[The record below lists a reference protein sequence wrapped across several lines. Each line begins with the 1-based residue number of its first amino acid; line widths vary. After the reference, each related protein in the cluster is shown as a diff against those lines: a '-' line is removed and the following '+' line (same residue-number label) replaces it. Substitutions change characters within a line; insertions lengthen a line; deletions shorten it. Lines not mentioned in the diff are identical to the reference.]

1 MKPRFLFGLLLFVL
15 VSAQAAPRVI
25 ATIND
30 PAGDDNG
37 NGALIHPQRNDFEPG
52 DLDLLQLQV
61 SRDDEGY
68 WFEATFKN
76 PIRNP
81 ANAVGTIGN
90 EPLSNLARKGFYQFN
105 LDIYIDT
112 DRVKGSGN
120 QFTLPGR
127 KVSIDPAYAWEKAVV
142 LTPRP
147 EAVRA
152 QLLEVL
158 ERQFPDRP
166 KGEAA
171 ASIDQSMFFPTQVR
185 VRNKSVIFLVPA
197 KFLGAAEA
205 NDWALTA
212 FVTGAKTDIA
222 VSLPFLNSG
231 KTPLEEL
238 TLGVMQPVVGRP
250 SETFGYAGG
259 VAPSPVVDVL
269 TRAANQ
275 QVRLLAPGAS
285 LTGVS
290 LNPSAAS
297 LQADAAAVAAKP
309 APPGPTWGDAPAT
322 ASVAPGATGAAASP
336 EAGGSLLSRPFEA
349 VKRLFQTDPPPAA
362 SAAAAPVPVQDLLQP
377 GKRAEPRAAAPEPT
391 APAAPA
397 PRPPI
402 AKRLEALQQLFDQ
415 KLVTEDEYKQQ
426 RQRILNEL

>member
-1 MKPRFLFGLLLFVL
+1 MKPRFLFGLLLFAML
-15 VSAQAAPRVI
+15 SAQAAPRVI

-37 NGALIHPQRNDFEPG
+37 NGALIYPQRNDFEPG
-52 DLDLLQLQV
+52 DLDLVQLQV

-81 ANAVGTIGN
+81 ANAFGTIGS
-90 EPLSNLARKGFYQFN
+90 EPLSNVARKGFYQFN

-127 KVSIDPAYAWEKAVV
+127 KVSIDPAYAWEKAVI

-185 VRNKSVIFLVPA
+185 VRNKSVIFLVPT
-197 KFLGAAEA
+197 KFLGTGEA
-205 NDWALTA
+205 SDWAITA
-212 FVTGAKTDIA
+212 FVTGAKIDIA
-222 VSLPFLNSG
+222 VSLPFSSSG
-231 KTPLEEL
+231 KTPIEEL

-250 SETFGYAGG
+250 SDTFGYAGG
-259 VAPSPVVDVL
+259 SAPSPIVDVL
-269 TRAANQ
+269 ARGANQ

-290 LNPSAAS
+290 LNASAAN

-309 APPGPTWGDAPAT
+309 APPGPTWGDAPAA
-322 ASVAPGATGAAASP
+322 ASVAPGVTAAIAP

-349 VKRLFQTDPPPAA
+349 VKRLFQADPPPAA
-362 SAAAAPVPVQDLLQP
+362 SASVAPVPVQELLQP
-377 GKRAEPRAAAPEPT
+377 GKRPEPRAAAPEPA
-391 APAAPA
+391 APAA
-397 PRPPI
+397 RPPI

>member
-1 MKPRFLFGLLLFVL
+1 MKPRFLFGLLFCALL
-15 VSAQAAPRVI
+15 SAQAAPRVI

-37 NGALIHPQRNDFEPG
+37 NGALIYPQRNDFEAG

-81 ANAVGTIGN
+81 ANAVGTIGS

-171 ASIDQSMFFPTQVR
+171 ASVDQSMFFPTQVR

-197 KFLGAAEA
+197 KFLGAGEA
-205 NDWALTA
+205 SDWALTA
-212 FVTGAKTDIA
+212 FVTGAKIDIA
-222 VSLPFLNSG
+222 VNLPFSTSG

-238 TLGVMQPVVGRP
+238 GLGVMQPVVGRP
-250 SETFGYAGG
+250 SDTFGYAGG
-259 VAPSPVVDVL
+259 SAPSPVADVL
-269 TRAANQ
+269 TRSVNQ

-290 LNPSAAS
+290 LNASSAN

-309 APPGPTWGDAPAT
+309 APPGPTWGDAPLA
-322 ASVAPGATGAAASP
+322 ASAAPGVTAAAAPP
-336 EAGGSLLSRPFEA
+336 EAAGSLLSRPFEA
-349 VKRLFQTDPPPAA
+349 VKRLFQADPPPPA
-362 SAAAAPVPVQDLLQP
+362 SALAPVPVQDLLQP
-377 GKRAEPRAAAPEPT
+377 GKRPEPRAAAAE
-391 APAAPA
+391 PAAPA
-397 PRPPI
+397 ARPPI

>member
-1 MKPRFLFGLLLFVL
+1 MKSRFLFGLLLVAL

-30 PAGDDNG
+30 PVGDDNG
-37 NGALIHPQRNDFEPG
+37 NGNLIYPQRNDFAPG
-52 DLDLLQLQV
+52 DLDLVQLQV

-81 ANAVGTIGN
+81 ADAFGTIGS
-90 EPLSNLARKGFYQFN
+90 EPLSNVARKGFYQFN

-127 KVSIDPAYAWEKAVV
+127 KVFIDPAYAWEKAVV

-171 ASIDQSMFFPTQVR
+171 ASIDQSIFFPTQVR

-197 KFLGAAEA
+197 KFLGAGEA
-205 NDWALTA
+205 SDWALTA
-212 FVTGAKTDIA
+212 FVTGAKIDIP
-222 VSLPFLNSG
+222 VSLPFSSSA

-250 SETFGYAGG
+250 SDTFGYAGG
-259 VAPSPVVDVL
+259 AAPSPVVDVL
-269 TRAANQ
+269 TRSANQ
-275 QVRLLAPGAS
+275 QARLLAPGAS

-290 LNPSAAS
+290 LNPSAAN
-297 LQADAAAVAAKP
+297 LQSDAAAVAAKP
-309 APPGPTWGDAPAT
+309 APPGPTWGDAPA
-322 ASVAPGATGAAASP
+322 AAAVASGVTEAAAPP
-336 EAGGSLLSRPFEA
+336 EAGSSLFSRPFDA
-349 VKRLFQTDPPPAA
+349 VKRLFQADPQPTPAGVVPV
-362 SAAAAPVPVQDLLQP
+362 PVPVQDLLQP
-377 GKRAEPRAAAPEPT
+377 GKRPEPRAASAEPVAT
-391 APAAPA
+391 PAA
-397 PRPPI
+397 RPPI

>member
-1 MKPRFLFGLLLFVL
+1 MKSRFLFGLLLFAL
-15 VSAQAAPRVI
+15 SAHAAPRVI

-37 NGALIHPQRNDFEPG
+37 NGALIYPQRNDFEPG

-61 SRDDEGY
+61 SRDEEGY

-81 ANAVGTIGN
+81 ANAFGTIGS
-90 EPLSNLARKGFYQFN
+90 EPLSNVARKGFYQFN

-127 KVSIDPAYAWEKAVV
+127 KVSIDPAYAWEKAVI

-185 VRNKSVIFLVPA
+185 VRNKSIIFLVPA
-197 KFLGAAEA
+197 KFLGAGDA

-212 FVTGAKTDIA
+212 FVTGAKIDIS
-222 VSLPFLNSG
+222 VSLPFSTSG

-238 TLGVMQPVVGRP
+238 SLGVMQPVVGRP
-250 SETFGYAGG
+250 SDSFGYAGG
-259 VAPSPVVDVL
+259 SMPSPVVDVL
-269 TRAANQ
+269 TRGANQ
-275 QVRLLAPGAS
+275 QLRLLAPGAS

-290 LNPSAAS
+290 LNASAAN

-309 APPGPTWGDAPAT
+309 APGPAWGDAPAA
-322 ASVAPGATGAAASP
+322 ASVAPGTTEAAAPP

-349 VKRLFQTDPPPAA
+349 VKRLFQADPPPAA
-362 SAAAAPVPVQDLLQP
+362 SAVAPVPVQDLLQP
-377 GKRAEPRAAAPEPT
+377 GKRPEPRAAAAEQA
-391 APAAPA
+391 APAA
-397 PRPPI
+397 RPPI
-402 AKRLEALQQLFDQ
+402 AKRLEALQQLFEQ
-415 KLVTEDEYKQQ
+415 KLVTDDEYKQQ

>member
-1 MKPRFLFGLLLFVL
+1 MKSRFLFGLLLVAL
-15 VSAQAAPRVI
+15 SAHAAPRVI

-37 NGALIHPQRNDFEPG
+37 NGNLIYPQRTDFEPG

-81 ANAVGTIGN
+81 ASAFGTIGS
-90 EPLSNLARKGFYQFN
+90 EPLSNVARKGFYQFN

-112 DRVKGSGN
+112 DRVKGSGD

-127 KVSIDPAYAWEKAVV
+127 KVSIDPAYAWEKAVI

-197 KFLGAAEA
+197 KFLGPGDA

-212 FVTGAKTDIA
+212 FVTGAKIDIS
-222 VSLPFLNSG
+222 VNLPFSSSG

-238 TLGVMQPVVGRP
+238 SLGVMQPVVGRP
-250 SETFGYAGG
+250 SDTFGYAGG
-259 VAPSPVVDVL
+259 SMPSPVVDVL
-269 TRAANQ
+269 TRGANQ

-290 LNPSAAS
+290 LNASAAN

-309 APPGPTWGDAPAT
+309 APPGPTWGDAPA
-322 ASVAPGATGAAASP
+322 ASSVAAGATETAAQPA
-336 EAGGSLLSRPFEA
+336 AGGSVLSRPFEA
-349 VKRLFQTDPPPAA
+349 VKRLFQADPQPAA
-362 SAAAAPVPVQDLLQP
+362 SAVAPVPVPVQELLQP
-377 GKRAEPRAAAPEPT
+377 GKRAEPRAAAAEQT
-391 APAAPA
+391 APAA
-397 PRPPI
+397 RPSI

-415 KLVTEDEYKQQ
+415 KIVTEDEYKQQ